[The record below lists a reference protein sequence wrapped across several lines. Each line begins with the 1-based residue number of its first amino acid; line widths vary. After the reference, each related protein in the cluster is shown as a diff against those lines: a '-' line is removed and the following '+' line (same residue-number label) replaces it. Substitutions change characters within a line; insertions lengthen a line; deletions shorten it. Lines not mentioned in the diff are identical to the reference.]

1 MAGARDLVL
10 WLLDQGY
17 QPQHLKPNSDND
29 LALLVET
36 CQDEI
41 NALETSGRSHLI
53 EPFQQQLRNVGF
65 EFQDQEI
72 QETDIWM
79 QHAVASAELSEEL
92 QQQLDQAIDLRK
104 QGEGEASLALLE
116 HLAEEGIRSPWLA
129 DNQARVLVN
138 LRRKPEAL
146 EIWSALGR
154 SPHASVAEQAKA
166 MEHHLRRTTIQQLLE
181 QATQIAA
188 RTNHSIESLFNLE
201 AQTLEELELPLL
213 KEAIQL
219 RDNGHPSESLELLYA
234 AEESGLK
241 SGWIDDNKARAL
253 VDLGRRSEA
262 ITLWK
267 LLEDHP
273 EEGLRTMA
281 VELVVQQ
288 SWELLQTLREDLAHI
303 CLEHGWVAQA
313 LQTPAESM
321 DTLEKAVLKES
332 ICSRDAGQ
340 AATSLLLIESAQ
352 AEGLNSPWLKDNQAR
367 ALVNLE
373 RLPEA
378 VELWREL
385 EAFTDQEALAGM
397 AREML
402 KKYATEGDR
411 MAATQKAED
420 LANQGQIEQAKTL
433 LVRAMLADPI
443 WQGYTTSLKRVLKIE
458 RGKHNETDLLEQE
471 LEDDQLN
478 LQAFDVYLDL
488 VEQRLKDASASSSN

>member
-1 MAGARDLVL
+1 MAGARDFVL

-17 QPQHLKPNSDND
+17 QPQHLKPDSDSD
-29 LALLVET
+29 PAFLVET

-41 NALETSGRSHLI
+41 NALETSGRSDLI
-53 EPFQQQLRNVGF
+53 EPFQQQLRNVGL
-65 EFQDQEI
+65 EFQDQDI
-72 QETDIWM
+72 QQTDIWM
-79 QHAVASAELSEEL
+79 QHAVASAELTEEL
-92 QQQLDQAIDLRK
+92 QQQLEQAISLRN

-116 HLAEEGIRSPWLA
+116 HLAGEGIRSPWLA

-138 LRRKPEAL
+138 LQRNPEAL

-154 SPHASVAEQAKA
+154 SPHASVAEQAQA
-166 MEHHLRRTTIQQLLE
+166 MDQQVRQATIQQLLE

-188 RTNHSIESLFNLE
+188 RANHSIESLVDLD

-219 RDNGHPSESLELLYA
+219 RDNGQPSESLELLVA
-234 AEESGLK
+234 AEDAGLN

-262 ITLWK
+262 IELWK
-267 LLEDHP
+267 SLENHP
-273 EEGLRTMA
+273 DEGLSSMA
-281 VELVVQQ
+281 MELVKQQ
-288 SWELLQTLREDLAHI
+288 SGELLQTLREDLVRI
-303 CLEHGWVAQA
+303 CLEQGWVAQE

-321 DTLEKAVLKES
+321 DTLEQAVLKES
-332 ICSRDAGQ
+332 IRSRDAGQ
-340 AATSLLLIESAQ
+340 AATSLLLIEAAQ

-385 EAFTDQEALAGM
+385 EALSDQEALAGM

-402 KKYATEGDR
+402 EKYAAEGDR
-411 MAATQKAED
+411 LAATQKAED

-433 LVRAMLADPI
+433 LVRAMLADPS
-443 WQGYTTSLKRVLKIE
+443 WDGYTAALKQVLKMD
-458 RGKHNETDLLEQE
+458 RGGNSETDLLEQE
-471 LEDDQLN
+471 LEDDRLN

-488 VEQRLKDASASSSN
+488 VEQSLKDAAASSSI